1 VILAAGQ
8 GTRMRSRTPKVL
20 HEICGRPMID
30 WVLDAALAAK
40 PDDVRVVLSP
50 NQDEVAK
57 LVGTRAKVV
66 YQAEQMGTGHAVMQ
80 VPRSVLSSGT
90 VLVLNGD
97 SPLLRGSTVAAL
109 VKSHRRSRSDA
120 TLATVTD
127 PSRRDGLV
135 VRDAKGGFQRVVELK
150 HVQRSD
156 GLGSEFNV
164 GLYCF
169 NGRALVK
176 ALGKLRPDQISG
188 ELYLPEVLGHVS
200 RVGIVRVGDRLE
212 ALGVNDRVQLAQA
225 LEAMRGRI
233 LEHHMLAGVTVR
245 DPSSTFVDAGVEI
258 GQDTVIE
265 PFSVIKGK
273 TRIGSECR
281 IGPHVHIEDATIG
294 DRSDCGPFAKLRPG
308 TQIAP
313 DVHIGSF
320 AELVRTRV
328 GQGSKVPH
336 VSYLG
341 DTDLG
346 KDANIGAG
354 TITANFDGTRKN
366 RTSIGDGA
374 FVGVDTMLVAPVKLG
389 SGSRTG
395 AGSVVTKD
403 VPDGATAV
411 GVPARVVR
419 RKPVDSEAK

>member
-1 VILAAGQ
+1 
-8 GTRMRSRTPKVL
+8 MRSRKAKVL
-20 HEICGRPMID
+20 HDICGRPMID
-30 WVLDAALAAK
+30 WVLDAALTAK
-40 PDDVRVVLSP
+40 PDDVRIVLSP
-50 NQDEVAK
+50 NQGEIAGMVAS
-57 LVGTRAKVV
+57 RAKAV
-66 YQAEQMGTGHAVMQ
+66 YQAEQRGTGHAVMQ
-80 VPRSVLSSGT
+80 VPRSVLAAGT

-97 SPLLRGSTVAAL
+97 GPLLRGATVAAL
-109 VKSHRRSRSDA
+109 VRAHRRSKSDA
-120 TLATVTD
+120 TIATVND
-127 PSRRDGLV
+127 PTRRDGLV
-135 VRDAKGGFQRVVELK
+135 IRDAKGLFQRVVELK
-150 HVQRSD
+150 HVQRTD

-176 ALGKLRPDQISG
+176 ALGKLRPDQVSG
-188 ELYLPEVLGHVS
+188 ELYLPEVLGHLS

-225 LEAMRGRI
+225 IEAMRGRI
-233 LEHHMLAGVTVR
+233 LERHMLAGVTVW
-245 DPSSTFVDAGVEI
+245 DPASTFVDAGVEI

-265 PFSVIKGK
+265 PFSVIKGT

-308 TQIAP
+308 TQVGP

-336 VSYLG
+336 MSYLG

-346 KDANIGAG
+346 RGANIGAG

-366 RTSIGDGA
+366 RTQIGDGA

-419 RKPVDSEAK
+419 RKPVDSDPK